1 MIPDLL
7 NLLTPEERAAW
18 ALCEGATPGP
28 WVDMTS
34 AGHDVGAFDG
44 EIRAATLAEQQRAFV
59 IGLDLAQRTAFT
71 EADPVP
77 ARRNCRSCT
86 HATGDHLGRPM
97 CGVGEGEYGV
107 AEWRAYPVNVDD
119 DGHCRPDAD
128 NCPGYTLRLT
138 ESAARITVGQ

>member
-1 MIPDLL
+1 MNPALKPILAAIESAVVRIEYARDDEHALNEAIQLAADVRLL
-7 NLLTPEERAAW
+7 LALLSD
-18 ALCEGATPGP
+18 GP
-28 WVDMTS
+28 
-34 AGHDVGAFDG
+34 
-44 EIRAATLAEQQRAFV
+44 
-59 IGLDLAQRTAFT
+59 AFT

-138 ESAARITVGQ
+138 DSAARITAPT